1 MTPPP
6 PHPNEIA
13 LIQFLKAEL
22 AVPEAA
28 IAFALKQGQRERGPL
43 QMILWHYGLISMEQ
57 LQQIF
62 DWLAG
67 PSHSK
72 IRFIVEA

>member
-6 PHPNEIA
+6 PHPTQIA
-13 LIQFLKAEL
+13 LITFLQSEL
-22 AVPEAA
+22 AVPETA
-28 IAFALKQGQRERGPL
+28 IHFALKQWQREQGPL

-67 PSHSK
+67 PTPSK
-72 IRFIVEA
+72 IRFIIEA